1 MKFPLLPLLF
11 ALGAMYGY
19 TCLGLSFP
27 SGTANA
33 TASISVSSSE
43 NFILV
48 YIGIAAGVLLL
59 IVAVAGATT
68 LYCFLQ
74 CRKMKAEEEGK
85 GFADLDITRRIVFGA
100 DHSQTFNKAI
110 TDVKLVEK
118 YKNRLFKEKVC
129 TEYGVFKESGVFNN
143 KVTFFADFFVKTS
156 VQEADELRTSCNAI
170 YRVHVRP
177 LNRCPP
183 TLPFLSPYFTFLYVL
198 TPVRATH
205 WKIPEIYNF
214 SAIRTVYEKMQ
225 TVMDFEKDN
234 IYFPKVYGYL
244 DNGVEKMLI
253 LNYTLSPEE
262 TTFIK
267 GNKITQHLRFFT
279 TGIPV
284 QNTFSVGRQILRIVR
299 KMMDFGYATPL
310 HLNMFTH
317 MTHAPVYRSM
327 LFLRPGWRT
336 TPPQKKKEE
345 EAAFK
350 FKGFVSL
357 DPTASLYAP
366 LSLHLDEPTI
376 VTYMHMIESA
386 IYVILRVLSH
396 LPWVDGK
403 NECYKKS
410 LLMEQCSDEVIKR
423 TEGGILSCEQDVV
436 KRICVELVSVFR
448 KSRELKREPVDI
460 IERLIQI
467 LENGERITHENAVKY
482 YENFV
487 SVDKNWTDSFK
498 RKADQADED
507 DEEESQPLLM
517 SSDPKDQ

>member
-1 MKFPLLPLLF
+1 
-11 ALGAMYGY
+11 
-19 TCLGLSFP
+19 
-27 SGTANA
+27 
-33 TASISVSSSE
+33 
-43 NFILV
+43 
-48 YIGIAAGVLLL
+48 
-59 IVAVAGATT
+59 
-68 LYCFLQ
+68 
-74 CRKMKAEEEGK
+74 MKAEEEGK

-156 VQEADELRTSCNAI
+156 EADSEYIKTYCAVTLLPSGVQEADELRTSCNAI

-234 IYFPKVYGYL
+234 IYFPKV
-244 DNGVEKMLI
+244 
-253 LNYTLSPEE
+253 
-262 TTFIK
+262 
-267 GNKITQHLRFFT
+267 
-279 TGIPV
+279 
-284 QNTFSVGRQILRIVR
+284 
-299 KMMDFGYATPL
+299 
-310 HLNMFTH
+310 
-317 MTHAPVYRSM
+317 
-327 LFLRPGWRT
+327 
-336 TPPQKKKEE
+336 
-345 EAAFK
+345 
-350 FKGFVSL
+350 
-357 DPTASLYAP
+357 
-366 LSLHLDEPTI
+366 
-376 VTYMHMIESA
+376 
-386 IYVILRVLSH
+386 
-396 LPWVDGK
+396 
-403 NECYKKS
+403 
-410 LLMEQCSDEVIKR
+410 
-423 TEGGILSCEQDVV
+423 
-436 KRICVELVSVFR
+436 
-448 KSRELKREPVDI
+448 ELKREPVDI